1 VELHKSE
8 VLKLEE
14 KLDEVNGNFECE
26 KAKREI
32 AEAGHDRVRR
42 NVEELRA
49 SKEQCFSV
57 ATHCYWKLKKMF
69 SNIGDFSNDE
79 NFIHGDAEGVL
90 NG

>member
-32 AEAGHDRVRR
+32 LKPSMIEFDEMLKSFGHLR
-42 NVEELRA
+42 NSAFLLLLTGTG
-49 SKEQCFSV
+49 S
-57 ATHCYWKLKKMF
+57 
-69 SNIGDFSNDE
+69 
-79 NFIHGDAEGVL
+79 
-90 NG
+90 